1 VTQSV
6 IKYEDGEAYERGMG
20 IWSQLAGQEFFG
32 WLAPEPGL
40 RWLDVGCGSGA
51 FTELIARQCAPSEL
65 QGLDPAEAQL
75 DYARQRLGTRGAMF
89 HQGDAMALP
98 FEDGGFD
105 AAVMALVIF
114 FVPDPSKG
122 VAEMARVT
130 RPGGTVSSYAWDFD
144 GGGFPY
150 EPIQAEMRAVGMTPP
165 RPPSP
170 DASHTATLISLWESA
185 GLEEIQSSE
194 IKVRRTFVDFEDFWS
209 ASTGTGALKPT
220 ISAMAQED
228 LAQLKAKVKVKVGL
242 GLKANGPVT
251 HEGRAN
257 VIQGRVPTAR

>member
-1 VTQSV
+1 MAQSV

-20 IWSQLAGQEFFG
+20 IWSQLAGQEFLG
-32 WLAPEPGL
+32 WLAPQPGL
-40 RWLDVGCGSGA
+40 RWLDIGCGNGA
-51 FTELIARQCAPSEL
+51 FTELLARQCAPAEI
-65 QGLDPAEAQL
+65 QGVDPAEAQL
-75 DYARQRLGTRGAMF
+75 NYARQREGTRGTIF

-98 FEDGGFD
+98 FEDGTFD

-130 RPGGTVSSYAWDFD
+130 RPGGTVSSYAWDFH

-150 EPIQAEMRAVGMTPP
+150 EPIQTEMRAVGMTPP
-165 RPPSP
+165 WPPSP
-170 DASHTATLISLWESA
+170 DASRTAALISLWEAA
-185 GLEEIQSSE
+185 GMEAIQSYE
-194 IKVRRTFVDFEDFWS
+194 IKVRRTFADFDDFWS

-228 LAQLKAKVKVKVGL
+228 LAQLKAKVKVGL
-242 GLKANGPVT
+242 GLTADGPVS

-257 VIQGRVPTAR
+257 AIQGRVPKAR